1 MKELKQFLKTNGPFM
16 VELRKDGLYLLI
28 HHWKYLNPRAA
39 KRVLLLS
46 GKFDRTKRMK
56 ELKTDIVYISHVNDL

>member
-16 VELRKDGLYLLI
+16 VELRKNGLYLLI
-28 HHWKYLNPRAA
+28 DHHRYLNPRAA

-46 GKFDRTKRMK
+46 GNFIKLKRMQ
-56 ELKTDIVYISHVNDL
+56 ELNDTICYVHHTKDL